1 MNDGFTI
8 PLLTHN
14 LPDEQITA
22 KIAGKIVILILTSLN
37 RLSAIFLV
45 IPLFVLI
52 IIYHLFDFFLRGS
65 NHLLTNTPSLAK
77 VA

>member
-22 KIAGKIVILILTSLN
+22 KIAGKIVILTSLN